1 MPSTRTVQLQVDEVA
16 SRLDQYL
23 VQVLPE
29 LSRTE
34 IKKLIQQDQVLVSN
48 RPAKPSMSVQPGDVV
63 TVYVPIVE
71 PVALQAEAIP
81 VTIIYED
88 ADLIVVNKPA
98 GLVVH
103 PALGHRTGT
112 LVNALLA
119 KYPDLG
125 DLSQAEPDA
134 EQRPGVVHRLDR
146 DTSGLLVVARTD
158 LALRHL
164 RRQFKD
170 RTVQKTYLALVVG
183 RPEAPEGLIDVP
195 LGRDPHHRQKFAP
208 LVDGK
213 PARTRFRLVEEVGE
227 YSLLEVDLETG
238 RTHQIRVHFAW
249 LGCPIVGDTVYGP
262 KKNPPGLDRQFLH
275 AWRLAFEHPRH
286 GRDLTFEAPLDRQ
299 LETVLGRLRAGN

>member
-1 MPSTRTVQLQVDEVA
+1 MPSSRTVQLQVDEAA

-48 RPAKPSMSVQPGDVV
+48 QPAKPSMSVQPGDVV
-63 TVYVPIVE
+63 TVYVPIAE
-71 PVALQAEAIP
+71 PVALQAETIP
-81 VTIIYED
+81 ITIIYED

-125 DLSQAEPDA
+125 DLSQAEPEA

-183 RPEAPEGLIDVP
+183 RPKAPEGLIDVP

-213 PARTRFRLVEEVGE
+213 PARTRFRLVEKVGE

-238 RTHQIRVHFAW
+238 RTHQIRVHLAW
-249 LGCPIVGDTVYGP
+249 LGCPVVGDTVYGP
-262 KKNPPGLDRQFLH
+262 KNNPPGLDRQFLH
-275 AWRLAFEHPRH
+275 AWRLGFEHPRH
-286 GRDLTFEAPLDRQ
+286 GRALTFEAPLDRQ
-299 LETVLGRLRAGN
+299 LETVLDRLRAGY